1 MLLNGKWQLTGL
13 DQNNCPVSIEG
24 TVPGCV
30 HTDLI
35 NAGILGDIFY
45 RDNSKTCQWVEDRDF
60 TYTRTFNIDKVEEN
74 SYLEFD
80 GLDTYC
86 DIYLNGRRVG
96 SAENMHIPHEF
107 KVDRYLIKG
116 ENTIQVRFRSAV
128 REVKDIPLNALN
140 GAFNRDRI
148 LTRRIQCTYFWDW
161 VDRFVTCGIF
171 RDVRFVVRHNNEI
184 DNVYL
189 YTKNINPYSAQ
200 LRMEISIRDILPETD
215 WVTIEILDPCGNVA
229 FKKSRK
235 ILTPLIDEYIDI
247 RDAKLWYPAGYGE
260 QPLYTVTVST
270 PSSKKSFKYGIREL
284 IILQL
289 EDIPG
294 SDEEKLCRE
303 IQNLEFVKEFDK
315 NESTACF
322 TLLCNGVKIMCK
334 GANWVPC
341 DPFPSNESP
350 EKITKLLEL
359 AVLGNV
365 NMLRIWGGGIFER
378 DEFYEECDRL
388 GILITQDFLMACAT
402 YPEREQW
409 FIDALNKEAK
419 AAALRLRNH
428 ACLAWWSGDN
438 ENAVRGD
445 ENRTDFPGYYAATYG
460 ILPVLREYDPMR
472 YFLPSSPYGGNVYS
486 SATRGTTHNTWYLG
500 AIFKAIRESDLSGY
514 RDFFA
519 SMFSRFSAEQSA
531 FGLPFA
537 SSLKNFM
544 TDEDIYGEDQYISE
558 FHMKNN
564 PDLGLT
570 LFQYVNMMSQKIF
583 GDYTDGKDRVLK
595 QQMIHCEWMR
605 VTLEAHRIHK
615 WFSSGVIYWMY
626 NDCWAAANGWSI
638 VDYYVKPK
646 PGFYA
651 FKRAA
656 QPIIA
661 SIEKKNDKINVY
673 CCNDSLNVAN
683 GKAKLY
689 LYDFKNDKNLWEA
702 EFDFGTDV
710 NSSSVVYTCDY
721 APIEKL
727 MTKTTMLICDA
738 ETNIGAD
745 RAFFVPARFCDL
757 DIEYKDVEII
767 SRTDSEITVKAKTFT
782 PFVMLDEEKILE
794 DNCFMLKAGETRTV
808 KFVK

>member
-13 DQNNCPVSIEG
+13 DENMHPISIEG

-35 NAGILGDIFY
+35 SAGILGDIFY

-60 TYTRTFNIDKVEEN
+60 TYTRKFTVEKLEN
-74 SYLEFD
+74 NAYLEFD

-86 DIYLNGRRVG
+86 DVYLNGKRIG
-96 SAENMHIPHEF
+96 TAEDMHIPYEF
-107 KVDRYLIKG
+107 PVDGFLKEG

-128 REVKDIPLNALN
+128 REVADLPLYSA
-140 GAFNRDRI
+140 AFTKERVR
-148 LTRRIQCTYFWDW
+148 TRRIQCTYFWDW

-171 RDVRFVVRHNNEI
+171 KDVRLVFRKNNEI
-184 DNVYL
+184 DNVYV
-189 YTKNINPYSAQ
+189 YTKNVNPYSAH
-200 LRMEISIRDILPETD
+200 LRLEINFRNVIAEQD
-215 WVTIEILDPCGNVA
+215 WVTIEILDPNGNVA

-235 ILTPLIDEYIDI
+235 ILTDLIEEYIDI
-247 RDAKLWYPAGYGE
+247 RDPELWYPAGYGA
-260 QPLYTVTVST
+260 QPLYTVKIST
-270 PSSKKSFKYGIREL
+270 PTSEKTFKYGIREL
-284 IILQL
+284 VILQL
-289 EDIPG
+289 EDIEG
-294 SDEEKLCRE
+294 SDDEKLCRE
-303 IQNLEFVKEFDK
+303 IQNLEFVKAYDRNK
-315 NESTACF
+315 ATACF
-322 TLLCNGVKIMCK
+322 TVLCNDVKIMCK

-388 GILITQDFLMACAT
+388 GILITQDFLMACGT
-402 YPEREQW
+402 YPEKEQW
-409 FIDALNKEAK
+409 FIEALNKEAK
-419 AAALRLRNH
+419 AAAIRLRNH

-438 ENAVRGD
+438 ENAVEGD
-445 ENRTDFPGYYAATYG
+445 ENRTDFKGYLAATYG
-460 ILPVLREYDPMR
+460 ILPILRKYDPMR
-472 YFLPSSPYGGNVYS
+472 YFLPSSPYGGDVYS

-500 AIFKAIRESDLSGY
+500 AIFKAIRESDLSEY

-531 FGLPFA
+531 FGLPFV
-537 SSLKNFM
+537 SSLKKFM
-544 TDEDIYGEDQYISE
+544 TEEDIYGDDQTISE

-570 LFQYVNMMSQKIF
+570 LFEYVNMMSQKIF
-583 GDYTDGKDRVLK
+583 GEYTSGADRVLK
-595 QQMIHCEWMR
+595 QQMVHCEWMR

-626 NDCWAAANGWSI
+626 NDCWAAANGWAI

-646 PGFYA
+646 PGYYA

-656 QPIIA
+656 QPVIA
-661 SIEKKNDKINVY
+661 SIEKKNGELNVY
-673 CCNDSLNVAN
+673 CCNDSLERVN
-683 GKAKLY
+683 GTAKLY
-689 LYDFKNDKNLWEA
+689 LYDFKADKNVWET
-702 EFDFGTDV
+702 EFYFGTEE
-710 NSSSVVYTCDY
+710 NSTSKVYTASY
-721 APIEKL
+721 ENIEKL
-727 MTKTTMLICDA
+727 MTKTTMLICDVDS
-738 ETNIGAD
+738 NLGSD
-745 RAFFVPARFCDL
+745 RAFFVAKRFCDL
-757 DIEYKDVEII
+757 DIEYSDVDIV
-767 SRTDSEITVKAKTFT
+767 SRNDDEITVKAKTFT
-782 PFVMLDEEKILE
+782 PFVMLDEEKLLE
-794 DNCFMLKAGETRTV
+794 ENCFMLKAGETKTV